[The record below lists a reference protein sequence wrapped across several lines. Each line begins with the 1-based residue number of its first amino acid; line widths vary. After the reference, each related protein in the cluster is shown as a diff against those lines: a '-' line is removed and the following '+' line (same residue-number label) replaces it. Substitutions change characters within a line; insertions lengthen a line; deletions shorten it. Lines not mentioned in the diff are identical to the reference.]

1 MNRDFEFQQLLRA
14 YRAGIVSEAT
24 FEQEMKQLENGG
36 GSSNGAGTFRAF
48 GRTYKSEREAVVQFL
63 EAASAAE
70 TNGGDAIQKW
80 LTVCTT
86 DCIRG
91 GLKIVAE
98 REAYHGRVFE
108 QRLKELGGKM
118 PNRKTDEF
126 KKNLAYLS
134 DPSITDMQKLHKG
147 ATRFP
152 NPEET
157 IRPLF
162 EFAASL
168 KEDVQTKE
176 MVQLFAEDELST
188 LKWQNALCTKLTKM
202 QKEAGAS
209 AAA

>member
-1 MNRDFEFQQLLRA
+1 MNRDFEFKQLLRA

-24 FEQEMKQLENGG
+24 FEQEMKHLENGAN
-36 GSSNGAGTFRAF
+36 SSNGAGGFQSF
-48 GRTYKSEREAVVQFL
+48 GKTYANEREAVVRFL

-70 TNGGDAIQKW
+70 TNGGDAVRQW
-80 LTVCTT
+80 LSVCTT

-98 REAYHGRVFE
+98 RETYHGRVFE

-118 PNRKTDEF
+118 PDRMNEEF
-126 KKNLAYLS
+126 KKNVAYLS
-134 DPSITDMQKLHKG
+134 DASITDMQKLHRG
-147 ATRFP
+147 AARFP

-168 KEDVQTKE
+168 KEDLQTKE

-188 LKWQNALCTKLTKM
+188 LKWQNALCSKLTKM
-202 QKEAGAS
+202 QESGAS